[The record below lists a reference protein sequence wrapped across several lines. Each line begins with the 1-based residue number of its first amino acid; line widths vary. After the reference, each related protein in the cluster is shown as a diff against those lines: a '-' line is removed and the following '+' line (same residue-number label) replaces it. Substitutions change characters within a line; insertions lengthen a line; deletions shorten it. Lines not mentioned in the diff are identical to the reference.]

1 MSLDSRFDAAADSAS
16 EPFLRL
22 LYRYFWPF
30 ACFRDV
36 TRGQRL
42 ERQLNYRYNRAMRVY
57 LPGFAAKWAFL
68 TLLLFSVGL
77 GLGQAAAPVLLTAC
91 IFATGVS
98 TLAVAVVVMTS
109 WCWLTRFPELY

>member
-1 MSLDSRFDAAADSAS
+1 MSLNRHFDAAAQSAS

-30 ACFRDV
+30 AYFRDV

-42 ERQLNYRYNRAMRVY
+42 ERQINYRYNRAMRVH

-68 TLLLFSVGL
+68 TLLFFGVGL
-77 GLGQAAAPVLLTAC
+77 GLGDAAAPVVLTAC
-91 IFATGVS
+91 LFATGVS
-98 TLAVAVVVMTS
+98 TLAVSVVVMTS